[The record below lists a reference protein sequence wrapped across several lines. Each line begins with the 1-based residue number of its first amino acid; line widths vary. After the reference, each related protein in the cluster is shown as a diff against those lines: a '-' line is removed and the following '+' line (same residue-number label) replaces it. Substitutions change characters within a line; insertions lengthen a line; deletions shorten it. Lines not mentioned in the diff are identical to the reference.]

1 MSFGTAGVGLSALQ
15 AASEAIDTISNNI
28 ANAQTIGYKAGNA
41 VFSDEFFRA
50 TDPSNPNRT
59 GMGTAITHI
68 VRNQTNGTIVATSN
82 PLDLAIGG
90 LGMFKTGTS
99 LDTNGN
105 PTNFQ
110 YTRNGQFGV
119 DNQNRIVNEN
129 GNYLVGF
136 PANPDGTINRA
147 ANAVISL
154 DQSPLPGAQTR
165 NSTIDINLDDSQASI
180 PNTPFSPLNSSTY
193 TQSTSQVIYDTTGV
207 SHTLNLYYQKDS
219 SVPLII
225 TPAVIPPIAG
235 QSASFSYHANQAA
248 TGSQPQVA
256 TTASSGSQLLQ
267 NTTVTL
273 VAGSTYLMTL
283 ADKSTLTVTG
293 VDASGSAATNIN
305 NVTHFQVD
313 TSRYSVYATI
323 DGSPVPGPALTTATV
338 ASAVQGV
345 QSLTFSPANSAIL
358 LGQTVSGA
366 GISAGT
372 TVTGVVPATTAAT
385 TSSGFPTVTI
395 SPANLAIA
403 QGQTVSGTGIPGGT
417 TVSAVSTTGG
427 VTTVTLSANA
437 TSGGTPSLSF
447 GGTGNHVSLS
457 AVTTSALS
465 NTTLSF
471 SGGPLSGYPAGD
483 ANSYAINSVAQS
495 SLGTMA
501 FVGGRNI
508 DNLGGLAGGESST
521 INISATTAGATPN
534 NLAFVIDVTGNSAY
548 AGSSQTL
555 ANSQDG
561 AALSQLSSYS
571 FDDTGTL
578 KAVYSNG
585 QSKTMGQVQLAY
597 FNNDAGLIPIGGNSY
612 EQSAISGE
620 PTTGVAGEGLFG
632 ALKAQ
637 ALEQSNVDLTGQLV
651 QLMAMQR
658 QYSASSQVVKTSQ
671 TIQDEILQKLT

>member
-1 MSFGTAGVGLSALQ
+1 MSFGDAGVGLSALQ

-28 ANAQTIGYKAGNA
+28 ANAQTVGYKAGTA
-41 VFSDEFFRA
+41 IFSDEFFRA
-50 TDPSNPNRT
+50 TDPANPNRT
-59 GMGTAITHI
+59 GMGTAITQV
-68 VRNQTNGTIVATSN
+68 VRSQTNGTIVATSN

-90 LGMFKTGTS
+90 LGMFTTATS
-99 LDTNGN
+99 LNTNGS
-105 PTNFQ
+105 PTAFQ

-119 DNQNRIVNEN
+119 DNQNRIVNSN

-136 PANPDGTINRA
+136 PANPDGTINKA
-147 ANAVISL
+147 ASSVLTL

-165 NSTIDINLDDSQASI
+165 NSTININLDDSQPAI
-180 PNTPFSPLNSSTY
+180 PSTPFSPLNSSTY

-207 SHTLNLYYQKDS
+207 SHTLNVYYQKDS
-219 SVPLII
+219 SVPLTI

-235 QSASFSYHANQAA
+235 QSASFSYDANQAA
-248 TGSQPQVA
+248 TGSQAQVA

-267 NTTVTL
+267 NASVTQ

-293 VDASGSAATNIN
+293 VDASGNAATDIK
-305 NVTHFQVD
+305 NVANFQVN

-323 DGSPVPGPALTTATV
+323 DGSPVPGPALTTAT
-338 ASAVQGV
+338 ASASAGV

-385 TSSGFPTVTI
+385 TSSGSPTVTI

-403 QGQTVSGTGIPGGT
+403 IGQSVSGTGIPPRT

-427 VTTVTLSANA
+427 VTTVTLSGNA

-447 GGTGNHVSLS
+447 VGTGNYVSLS

-471 SGGPLSGYPAGD
+471 SGGPFSGYPAGD

-495 SLGTMA
+495 ALGTMA

-508 DNLGGLAGGESST
+508 DNLGGLAGGENST

-534 NLAFVIDVTGNSAY
+534 NLAFVINTTGNTAY

-555 ANSQDG
+555 TNSQDG
-561 AALSQLSSYS
+561 APLSQLTSYS
-571 FDDTGTL
+571 FDNTGTL

-597 FNNDAGLIPIGGNSY
+597 FNDDAGLIPIGGNSY
-612 EQSAISGE
+612 EQSAISGS
-620 PTTGVAGEGLFG
+620 PIMGVAAQGVFG
-632 ALKAQ
+632 SLKAQ
-637 ALEQSNVDLTGQLV
+637 SLEQSNVDLTGQLV
-651 QLMAMQR
+651 LLMTMQR
-658 QYSASSQVVKTSQ
+658 QYSAASQVVKTSQ
-671 TIQDEILQKLT
+671 TIEDDVLNKLT